1 MRRLILGL
9 LMITTL
15 GAFAQKGKYGE
26 TPQDSVKCVEALN
39 IYPLY
44 VKNDIPL
51 ALKHWRTCCKVC
63 PGSSKNLYIN
73 GAKMYQDLIEKNEKT
88 NKELA
93 VKYYDTLLMVYDNRI
108 KYFGQEAYVLGRKGT
123 DMLKYGDDPC
133 AAYEVLKKSV
143 DAKKGKSSAGTLYYL
158 TIAST
163 RCEKAGTINAEQVLE
178 QFGHSSQYADEAIKY
193 YKSKGKQDKAD
204 QYMEVQGKMVKNVGY
219 LITCEILVPMAQK
232 GYDANKDNAGWLSRM
247 GKFLKAKDCTDEE
260 IFSTIAVRL
269 YELEPTASSAAI
281 IAQMYVKQKDFGK
294 AVEFAKKAT
303 ETAEAN
309 DPDLADYYYLLAV
322 AENFAGSKSSARSHA
337 LKAAGLREGF
347 GDPYYLIG
355 NMYAASASSVGTSAC
370 TKGAVYCLAVDMM
383 NKCAAV
389 TDNDELKKKAGSA
402 AASFKKYYPES
413 KDCFFEG
420 IKEGQ
425 SVDVGG
431 WIGQA
436 AKVSFR

>member
-1 MRRLILGL
+1 
-9 LMITTL
+9 MITTL
-15 GAFAQKGKYGE
+15 GSFAQKGKYGE
-26 TPQDSVKCVEALN
+26 TAQDSVKCVEALN

-93 VKYYDTLLMVYDNRI
+93 MKYYDTLLTVYDNRI
-108 KYFGQEAYVLGRKGT
+108 KYFGQEAYVLGRKGA
-123 DMLKYGDDPC
+123 DMLKYNSADPY

-143 DAKKGKSSAGTLYYL
+143 DAKKGKSSAGTLYYI

-163 RCEKAGTINAEQVLE
+163 RSEKDGKLTPEQVLE
-178 QFGHSSQYADEAIKY
+178 QFSQSSQYADEAIKY
-193 YKSKGKQDKAD
+193 YKGKGQKDKAD
-204 QYMEVQGKMVKNVGY
+204 QYMDVQGKMVKNVGY

-247 GKFLKAKDCTDEE
+247 GKFLKAKDCTEEE

-281 IAQMYVKQKDFGK
+281 IAQMYVKQKEFGK

-303 ETAEAN
+303 ESAEAN

-322 AENFAGSKSSARSHA
+322 AENFAGSKSSARTHA
-337 LKAAGLREGF
+337 LKAASLREGF

-355 NMYAASASSVGTSAC
+355 NMYAASASSVAGGDDC

-383 NKCAAV
+383 QKAASV
-389 TDNDELKKKAGSA
+389 TDNDELKSKAQSA
-402 AASFKKYYPES
+402 AASFKKYYPEAQP
-413 KDCFFEG
+413 CFFKG
-420 IKEGQ
+420 KKEG
-425 SVDVGG
+425 DMEEIGG
-431 WIGQA
+431 WIGQSV
-436 AKVSFR
+436 KLELRK